1 MNASDA
7 IKERVDRFVKDI
19 LSLVERV
26 QDEHRAA
33 AHRTVTTMLADLGRP
48 AANASSERRP
58 KPRKQPAHAKRS
70 VAKPTRSVAKP
81 TRSVAKPTRS
91 VAKPTRSVAKPTR
104 SVAKQGA
111 LSGAS
116 SSSTTAPSTRTTSA
130 PASGADRTTAGTT
143 TATGAST
150 SDREAVVLETVRA
163 LVRGTATEIATRS
176 GLPNGSV
183 YVTLRALVA
192 RGRVARAGTAR
203 GAEYSLVSSGGIR
216 PFKRVKAARPTSP
229 AEMEQTADAALA
241 E

>member
-19 LSLVERV
+19 LSLVERA

-58 KPRKQPAHAKRS
+58 KPRKRPAHAQRS

-81 TRSVAKPTRS
+81 TRSG
-91 VAKPTRSVAKPTR
+91 
-104 SVAKQGA
+104 KQGA

-116 SSSTTAPSTRTTSA
+116 SSSTTAPSTRKTSA
-130 PASGADRTTAGTT
+130 PPASGADRTTAGTM

-150 SDREAVVLETVRA
+150 SDREAVVLETVRS

-183 YVTLRALVA
+183 YVALRALVA

-229 AEMEQTADAALA
+229 AEMERTADATLA